1 MVTLSSYLNTTPSRG
16 TYPALWAGVV
26 INATP
31 NNIWVEAPTL
41 TSEPIRAA
49 NTIPTN
55 LTPGERVVLGFLEGR
70 AGAVV
75 VLASMTPTV
84 PAHTHTPDNIL
95 WPGWATTTLSPGWE
109 PVTGTTHYP
118 GIRYRVEGENIRVH
132 GAVTGG
138 PGPIT
143 ALPVTPAHTSPLTA
157 FTDDQK
163 FVAAALTPQGNIT
176 TPATGTLYL
185 NVTAPL
191 T

>member
-70 AGAVV
+70 AGSVV
-75 VLASMTPTV
+75 ILASMTPTV
-84 PAHTHTPDNIL
+84 PAHTHTPENII
-95 WPGWATTTLSPGWE
+95 WPGWAVATLATGWKPG
-109 PVTGTTHYP
+109 TGAHYP
-118 GIRYRVEGENIRVH
+118 GLRYRVEGENLRIN
-132 GAVTGG
+132 GAVTGTG
-138 PGPIT
+138 ATIT
-143 ALPVTPAHTSPLTA
+143 TLPAKPTYTCPLTA
-157 FTDDQK
+157 TTADANIVPLTLTTTGTLIAPTSGDLYIN
-163 FVAAALTPQGNIT
+163 ALTP
-176 TPATGTLYL
+176 
-185 NVTAPL
+185 L